1 MSHAAHRQIATR
13 RRTLPQGALACCL
26 VAGTAG
32 LGPAALAQPEIYG
45 HPDSSG
51 FYLIPPDSDD
61 WTRHFRLGP
70 LAAFNIGAHFKI
82 SPGAFFNN
90 VSGNNVAA
98 GIYDDGYVRTD
109 QTGNYGGV
117 TSYWGYNNASSQ
129 YDSTANTIT
138 MHATTGYSVPNG
150 SSAGGDVGYTVGF
163 DLAYGVNIWYWKHA
177 RVGIDFGFSY
187 LPISISDNSP
197 MSATV
202 NQTSY
207 TFGFPGNVVPPGTV
221 SSGSTGTGYQ
231 GGPSGVGPVIN
242 STPSSTSQSTI
253 GQVNVTG
260 HRTLDANLF
269 VIRLGPSMDWDL
281 GEHVD
286 MELSL
291 GPALGIIDGEYSYNE
306 NVTVNGATA
315 HNVGSFDKL
324 GFQYGGYVS
333 ATFNFHLSDSVDIYL
348 GGQFIS
354 MDDYTISN
362 GGREASLDLGSQL
375 YISAGFNWPF

>member
-13 RRTLPQGALACCL
+13 RRTLPQGALAFCL
-26 VAGTAG
+26 AAGTAG
-32 LGPAALAQPEIYG
+32 FGMAALAQPEIYG

-82 SPGAFFNN
+82 SPGAFFNGI
-90 VSGNNVAA
+90 SGNNVAA
-98 GIYDDGYVRTD
+98 GIYDNGYVRTD

-117 TSYWGYNNASSQ
+117 TSYWGYNDASQ
-129 YDSTANTIT
+129 YVGNTIR
-138 MHATTGYSVPNG
+138 MQATTGYSIPNG
-150 SSAGGDVGYTVGF
+150 SSAGMDVGYTVGF

-177 RVGIDFGFSY
+177 RVGIDLGFSY

-202 NQTSY
+202 NQTTY
-207 TFGFPGNVVPPGTV
+207 TFTVPPNVVVPGA
-221 SSGSTGTGYQ
+221 GYR
-231 GGPSGVGPVIN
+231 GGPSGVGPLLGT
-242 STPSSTSQSTI
+242 TPTTSQSTLN
-253 GQVNVTG
+253 QVTVTG

-281 GEHVD
+281 GEHVG
-286 MELSL
+286 MELSA
-291 GPALGIIDGEYSYNE
+291 GPALGIVDGEYSYNE
-306 NVTVNGATA
+306 NVQVNNATA
-315 HNVGSFDKL
+315 NNTGSFDKL

-375 YISAGFNWPF
+375 YISAGLNWPF